1 MPDLPRRV
9 GRSKCRVLVKRNRR
23 QAQWFKVA
31 KVKPDAGEDRA
42 SRNPFRTWFVWIWFV
57 GAGAWFLDAAL
68 SLHHH
73 QLGGGLMAA
82 AISALFLAAGM
93 FFRKQAR
100 RSDDKL

>member
-1 MPDLPRRV
+1 VVKQNDL
-9 GRSKCRVLVKRNRR
+9 
-23 QAQWFKVA
+23 QVA
-31 KVKPDAGEDRA
+31 KLRPDADQDRA

-57 GAGAWFLDAAL
+57 GAGAWFFDAAM

-73 QLGGGLMAA
+73 ALSSGLLAT

-100 RSDDKL
+100 RGEKL